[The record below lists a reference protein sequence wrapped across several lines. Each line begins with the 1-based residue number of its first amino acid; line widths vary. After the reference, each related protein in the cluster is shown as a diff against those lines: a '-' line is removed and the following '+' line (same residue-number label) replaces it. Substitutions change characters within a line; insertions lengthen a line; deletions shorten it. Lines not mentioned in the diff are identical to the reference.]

1 MHLDKALISGFNKD
15 SPDTFA
21 FLFKQYYSSLCSFA
35 ERFVHGDD
43 AKDVVSDVFSHLWH
57 KQTDLK
63 PDGNIQSFLYTSVR
77 NACVNLLVKQKR
89 QSVKNKEVTYYLQN
103 EDSFE
108 TEVFKNE
115 VLDEI
120 FVEIETLPDQCR
132 NIFKMLYI
140 EGLSYKEV
148 SQQLGLA
155 EQTIRNQKGRAVLL
169 LRKRLFPDSLF
180 TTAVVLAGAAMLVG
194 VIIFFIFYH
203 NL

>member
-1 MHLDKALISGFNKD
+1 
-15 SPDTFA
+15 
-21 FLFKQYYSSLCSFA
+21 
-35 ERFVHGDD
+35 
-43 AKDVVSDVFSHLWH
+43 
-57 KQTDLK
+57 
-63 PDGNIQSFLYTSVR
+63 
-77 NACVNLLVKQKR
+77 
-89 QSVKNKEVTYYLQN
+89 
-103 EDSFE
+103 
-108 TEVFKNE
+108 
-115 VLDEI
+115 
-120 FVEIETLPDQCR
+120 
-132 NIFKMLYI
+132 MLYI